1 MKSISEDLRKRIIVA
16 RESGESA
23 AEVSKRFA
31 VSLSSVGRYWRA
43 YAQNGHCRPKQRGGY
58 RRSRLKDHTQTIQGW
73 ISSRPD
79 LTLSELQ
86 KRCQQE
92 LSVKIG
98 LNALWHQLDQLGLSY
113 KKNDARR
120 RAAKS
125 GRERSPGKLAQ
136 GAARPEKRKPS
147 FRR

>member
-1 MKSISEDLRKRIIVA
+1 MKSISEDLRKRIVKA
-16 RESGESA
+16 REKGESA

-43 YAQNGHCRPKQRGGY
+43 YAQHGHCRPKQRGGY
-58 RRSRLKDHTQTIQGW
+58 RRSRLEDHTQTIRSW
-73 ISSRPD
+73 IAERAD
-79 LTLSELQ
+79 LTLWELQ
-86 KRCQQE
+86 KRCRQE

-125 GRERSPGKLAQ
+125 RRERGPGKLAQ
-136 GAARPEKRKPS
+136 GTAQLEKRKS
-147 FRR
+147 GLHR